1 MEYRQTKGAIMFSA
15 SKGDPNT
22 PVPEMSL
29 LQGGAPAAEKGRYAY
44 GYVSALQKG
53 FYPADSHVIRGA
65 EQESLLFLLK
75 CNTL

>member
-1 MEYRQTKGAIMFSA
+1 MFSA
-15 SKGDPNT
+15 SEGDPNT

-53 FYPADSHVIRGA
+53 FYPADSRVIA
-65 EQESLLFLLK
+65 M
-75 CNTL
+75 

>member
-1 MEYRQTKGAIMFSA
+1 MFSA

-22 PVPEMSL
+22 PVPEMPL
-29 LQGGAPAAEKGRYAY
+29 LQGSAPAAEKGRYTY

-53 FYPADSHVIRGA
+53 FYPADSRVIAVQVGA
-65 EQESLLFLLK
+65 LLFWLK